1 MPTHVNDLTGTIIG
15 AAIEVHKHLGAGLLE
30 SAYHKCLAKEL
41 SIRGIP
47 FKYKEWFSLDYKG
60 LVLDKAYEIDLLVAD
75 SVIVEVKSV
84 EALNE
89 IHLMQTI
96 THLKL
101 TTCKVG
107 LLINFNVLKLK
118 DGITIQGPLCF
129 NILAS
134 RQRADV
140 FELTL

>member
-75 SVIVEVKSV
+75 AVIVEVKSV
-84 EALNE
+84 LAIHPVYEAQL
-89 IHLMQTI
+89 LTYM
-96 THLKL
+96 KL
-101 TTCKVG
+101 QGVRLG
-107 LLINFNVLKLK
+107 LLLNFNEAILKN
-118 DGITIQGPLCF
+118 GIRRK
-129 NILAS
+129 IL
-134 RQRADV
+134 D
-140 FELTL
+140 FD

>member
-84 EALNE
+84 LAIHPVYEAQL
-89 IHLMQTI
+89 LTYM
-96 THLKL
+96 KL
-101 TTCKVG
+101 QGVRLG
-107 LLINFNVLKLK
+107 LLLNFNEAILKN
-118 DGITIQGPLCF
+118 GIRRK
-129 NILAS
+129 IL
-134 RQRADV
+134 D
-140 FELTL
+140 FD